1 MGLDRRRFLG
11 FFAFVAAGLGAV
23 VAAVPFLRSM
33 LPSGRAKAEG
43 GPVEVDISGLAPGD
57 LKTVLWRG
65 RPIWLLRRTPEM
77 LATLAP
83 MTPHLLDTDI
93 DDREFQPAYVHPETR
108 SIDPEY
114 LVVEGVCTHLGC
126 VPNRLPNKA
135 DTAVGDWWQGGFF
148 CPCHSSAYDY
158 AGRVVQ
164 RPAPRNLRVP
174 RYRFAGPHVVVIGED
189 PVETPT

>member
-1 MGLDRRRFLG
+1 
-11 FFAFVAAGLGAV
+11 
-23 VAAVPFLRSM
+23 M

-43 GPVEVDISGLAPGD
+43 DPIKVDISDLAPGD

-65 RPIWLLRRTPEM
+65 RAIWLLRRTPEM
-77 LATLAP
+77 LATLP
-83 MTPHLLDTDI
+83 GMTPHLLDTEVS
-93 DDREFQPAYVHPETR
+93 DREFQPAYVNPETR

-126 VPNRLPNKA
+126 APNRLPSRA
-135 DTAVGDWWQGGFF
+135 DPAVGDWWQGGFF
-148 CPCHSSAYDY
+148 CPCHQSAFDY

-174 RYRFAGPHVVVIGED
+174 RYRFAGAKVVVIGED
-189 PVETPT
+189 PGKQRT